1 LHNSQLSAGTA
12 CLSEKWYCVPSS
24 LSLPAIAAAA
34 QLVLIVA
41 LVARWRRDRRN
52 LELLERER
60 TGVDERTGALVHE
73 LNQPLTAILSNAQAA
88 QRFLASDQLDQQEL
102 REILGDIVADAKRA
116 AGTVRGLASRLQET
130 KVSGAVPASRNPSAH
145 KFGAHQEE
153 SVR

>member
-1 LHNSQLSAGTA
+1 MRVVL
-12 CLSEKWYCVPSS
+12 VPSS
-24 LSLPAIAAAA
+24 LSLPGIAAVA

-41 LVARWRRDRRN
+41 LVAQWRRGRRN

-60 TGVDERTGALVHE
+60 TGVDERTGALIHE

-116 AGTVRGLASRLQET
+116 AGTVRSIASQRQET
-130 KVSGAVPASRNPSAH
+130 KVSGTVPASRNPSAH
-145 KFGAHQEE
+145 NLGAHQEE
-153 SVR
+153 RVR